1 MKITK
6 ELRLIINR
14 LPRGYIFTYDDFKLE
29 VKNKESIIKA
39 LNRMAKSNEIAK
51 LSKGKFY
58 KPEKNKFAR
67 VEPPHEQVVKDLLE
81 KDSKIIGYLTGLS
94 VYNQLGLTTQNS
106 YIIEIGRNTSKTAL
120 VRGIFKI
127 KFTLQKNKITKT
139 NIYKLQLLDS
149 LKNIK
154 RIPDTTN
161 NEVVKRIKSLI
172 KVLEQSEIKLLIN
185 LSLKY
190 PPSTRAIL
198 GAILEDLKIN
208 QSEQTKLKNSLN
220 PVTIYKN
227 YNISSTIKSATKWGI
242 QSL

>member
-6 ELRLIINR
+6 ELRLIISR

-29 VKNKESIIKA
+29 AKNKESIIKA

-106 YIIEIGRNTSKTAL
+106 YILEIGRNTPKTAL

-139 NIYKLQLLDS
+139 NIYQLQLLDS

-154 RIPDTTN
+154 RIPDSTN
-161 NEVVKRIKSLI
+161 YEVAKRIKSLI
-172 KVLEQSEIKLLIN
+172 KGLEQPEIKLLIN

-208 QSEQTKLKNSLN
+208 QSERIKLKNSLN

-227 YNISSTIKSATKWGI
+227 YNISSTIKSVAQWGI
-242 QSL
+242 L

>member
-14 LPRGYIFTYDDFKLE
+14 LPRGYIFTYDDLKLE

-58 KPEKNKFAR
+58 KPEKNKFAT

-106 YIIEIGRNTSKTAL
+106 YVIEIGRSTPKTAL

-172 KVLEQSEIKLLIN
+172 KGLEQSEIKLLIN
-185 LSLKY
+185 LSLDY

-208 QSEQTKLKNSLN
+208 QSERTKLKNSLN

-227 YNISSTIKSATKWGI
+227 YNISSTIKSATEWGI
-242 QSL
+242 L